1 MVTAVSFH
9 YSLKRLLNNLYLGYG
24 KCGEDVTRHTTTQVV
39 FDEEKLEKQSRKA
52 FFVCDKEYCNEEGN
66 VSGYEV
72 KMRKRRIEDDK
83 PIHVSLAIL
92 QWSKLLFL
100 RFMYFLLDHLRDG
113 SFRQSY
119 CDTDSMCLGLSRS
132 DDYAADCDPETYY
145 RAIFDNLVKPEM
157 RESWEENWK
166 SWFVTTNE
174 VVDQRTPGKLKSKFL
189 LFL

>member
-9 YSLKRLLNNLYLGYG
+9 YSLKGLLNNLYLGYG

-132 DDYAADCDPETYY
+132 DDYAADCEPETYY

-157 RESWEENWK
+157 RESWEANWK
-166 SWFVTTNE
+166 SWFVTTND
-174 VVDQRTPGKLKSKFL
+174 VVDQRTPGKLKSKL
-189 LFL
+189 